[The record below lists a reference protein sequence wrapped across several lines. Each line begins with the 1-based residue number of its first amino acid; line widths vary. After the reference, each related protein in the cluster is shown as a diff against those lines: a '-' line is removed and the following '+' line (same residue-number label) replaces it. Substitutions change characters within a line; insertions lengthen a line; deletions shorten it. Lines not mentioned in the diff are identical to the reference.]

1 MFKQF
6 PRHVVSAA
14 KEALN
19 NLSANIGSCVLPV
32 NEEVNEEVIESD
44 EAAAAESDSLC
55 VTPMQEKMPSD
66 NDSESPMTARDAK
79 INDADGS
86 FLDGKVMEADEAAA
100 AEGDSESG
108 SPAASG
114 QRPAKLPPP
123 APGAPREIRNSCR
136 DIGELPPLSVLTPP
150 APPPPP
156 PRAVT
161 DGAAVN
167 SPKEKIP
174 SDSESDSPMNHP
186 ADKIDDSQGGL
197 SDGKNPDWPL
207 RDEGNSGSAAGAA
220 EQSSGSAASGDRR
233 NRDRRQPAVQLVPV
247 SQLQSWEDAPEPLRS
262 FFQAMRESMRET
274 YGYTSD
280 SD

>member
-1 MFKQF
+1 MNEV
-6 PRHVVSAA
+6 RAS
-14 KEALN
+14 
-19 NLSANIGSCVLPV
+19 IV
-32 NEEVNEEVIESD
+32 NHAV
-44 EAAAAESDSLC
+44 EAAETSPYHGLFHDVLDSLEGSGLD
-55 VTPMQEKMPSD
+55 TK
-66 NDSESPMTARDAK
+66 TA
-79 INDADGS
+79 IS
-86 FLDGKVMEADEAAA
+86 FLDGKLMEADEAAA

-114 QRPAKLPPP
+114 QGPAKLPPP

-150 APPPPP
+150 APPPPL

-186 ADKIDDSQGGL
+186 ADKIDDSQGG
-197 SDGKNPDWPL
+197 
-207 RDEGNSGSAAGAA
+207 DEGNSGSAAGAA
-220 EQSSGSAASGDRR
+220 EQSSGSASGGDRR
-233 NRDRRQPAVQLVPV
+233 NRYSGQPQLVPV
-247 SQLQSWEDAPEPLRS
+247 SQLRSWEEAPEPLRS
-262 FFQAMRESMRET
+262 FLQAMRESLREE